1 MFAISIE
8 AIDVPALRE
17 KLESLSSGACVTFEG
32 RVRNRNEGREVVRM
46 EYEAYEAVA
55 TAEGQKIL
63 EEARQ
68 KFGLERA
75 VSVHREGSLELGD
88 LAVWV
93 GVSAPHRAE
102 AFDGCRFIIDE
113 IKRRLPIW
121 KKEYYADGESG
132 WVNCTTESPSQ
143 EKTG

>member
-1 MFAISIE
+1 MFTMSIE
-8 AIDVPALRE
+8 TIDISAARE
-17 KLESLSSGACVTFEG
+17 ALESLSSGACVTFEG
-32 RVRNRNEGREVVRM
+32 RVRNENEGREVVRL

-55 TAEGQKIL
+55 TTEGRKIL
-63 EEARQ
+63 EEARE

-75 VSVHREGSLELGD
+75 IAIHREGTLELGD
-88 LAVWV
+88 VAVWV

-113 IKRRLPIW
+113 IKHRLPIW